1 MIAEALLE
9 LGDGGLEQG
18 DPLSEPIALGATR

>member
-9 LGDGGLEQG
+9 LGDGGLELG
-18 DPLSEPIALGATR
+18 DSLSEPIALGTAR